1 MDRAVTFCL
10 YKVTIVEGVLEMKK
24 NSKNVKPNKRI
35 LKLSTN
41 VKAGAYVG
49 LGLSLGAGRGKTVT

>member
-1 MDRAVTFCL
+1 
-10 YKVTIVEGVLEMKK
+10 MK
-24 NSKNVKPNKRI
+24 NNPKNVKPNKQT

-49 LGLSLGAGRGKTVT
+49 LGLNLGGGLGKSGV